1 MVPWTFAL
9 TSPDQLADF
18 IEYHSHFLP
27 EDESDPSERSW
38 SKSQVTETGK
48 AALQA
53 RALDVGRASW
63 GARQALA
70 EFLRE
75 DGKHHEY
82 AALLPAVRPTTAVL
96 IARLRKAHPDA
107 SLDVLMA
114 APEAAFALHDS
125 ERQEIAYL
133 RPEIWITLWKDHG
146 SRLQSSQY
154 NHEREAAFFASRLAE
169 ERKRLSDL
177 SVAQRQQQEDRLH
190 DLEQRV
196 FLRGE
201 RVDISMW
208 EN

>member
-9 TSPDQLADF
+9 TSADQLADF
-18 IEYHSHFLP
+18 IEYHSHFLTK
-27 EDESDPSERSW
+27 DETNLAEHALSRDRVMEA
-38 SKSQVTETGK
+38 GK

-53 RALDVGRASW
+53 RALDIGRATW

-75 DGKHHEY
+75 DGKHREY

-96 IARLRKAHPDA
+96 MSRLLKTYPDA
-107 SLDVLMA
+107 SLDELMTV
-114 APEAAFALHDS
+114 PEAAFALHNA

-146 SRLQSSQY
+146 SSLQSSQY
-154 NHEREAAFFASRLAE
+154 NYEREAAFFASRLAE
-169 ERKRLSDL
+169 ERKGLSDL
-177 SVAQRQQQEDRLH
+177 SVIQQQKQQDRLR
-190 DLEQRV
+190 DLEERV
-196 FLRGE
+196 FLKGE

>member
-9 TSPDQLADF
+9 TSADQLADF

-27 EDESDPSERSW
+27 KDETDPAEQALSRD
-38 SKSQVTETGK
+38 QVTEAGK
-48 AALQA
+48 AALQV
-53 RALDVGRASW
+53 RALDIGRATW

-96 IARLRKAHPDA
+96 LARLLKTHPDV
-107 SLDVLMA
+107 SLDALMTV
-114 APEAAFALHDS
+114 PEAAFALHDP
-125 ERQEIAYL
+125 EHQEIAYL
-133 RPEIWITLWKDHG
+133 RPEVWITLWKDHG
-146 SRLQSSQY
+146 SSLQSSQY
-154 NHEREAAFFASRLAE
+154 NYEREAAFFASRLAE
-169 ERKRLSDL
+169 ERKRLADL
-177 SVAQRQQQEDRLH
+177 PLAQRETQEYRLR
-190 DLEQRV
+190 DLEERV
-196 FLRGE
+196 FLKGE

>member
-9 TSPDQLADF
+9 ASADQLADF

-27 EDESDPSERSW
+27 DGESNPVERVW
-38 SKSQVTETGK
+38 SKDQVSETGK

-53 RALDVGRASW
+53 RALDIGRATW

-75 DGKHHEY
+75 TGKQHEY
-82 AALLPAVRPTTAVL
+82 DALLPAVRPTTAVL
-96 IARLRKAHPDA
+96 LARLLKAHPDA
-107 SLDVLMA
+107 SLDTLVTV
-114 APEAAFALHDS
+114 PEAMFALHDS
-125 ERQEIAYL
+125 EREEIAYL
-133 RPEIWITLWKDHG
+133 RPEIWIVLWKDHG
-146 SRLQSSQY
+146 AALQPSQY
-154 NHEREAAFFASRLAE
+154 NYEREAAFFASRLAE

-177 SVAQRQQQEDRLH
+177 SHAQRQKEEERLRT
-190 DLEQRV
+190 LEERV